1 MDMSKLRDSL
11 PAGGR
16 TDAERD
22 LTNDFK
28 AAALS
33 ITKLYKSSLS
43 ASVSAWSAGYQA
55 ALSELL
61 EKLDGPVTAD
71 DIREWAR
78 ARVDAIGGGA
88 SSGEM
93 SDEERE
99 RERER
104 GRDERERNS
113 VPPPVPSSKP
123 SSKVE
128 EAPDRTPT
136 ASGRPRV
143 EIYTDAA
150 QETPDEERSPFV
162 RSPSALITARTP
174 FSSPTPVTGPTPQPA
189 STTKTRSR
197 RSHPLR
203 DTTSVNPFPIATTFA
218 PALPVIS
225 EFPFFPASMFEST
238 QPAQYGPGMKRR
250 HESVDDTTAAAG
262 RKARMRDRGSGDSMD
277 VDSERDRKRR
287 R

>member
-1 MDMSKLRDSL
+1 MDMSKLRDNL

-33 ITKLYKSSLS
+33 ITKLYKSSLA

-61 EKLDGPVTAD
+61 EKLDGPIAMD

-78 ARVDAIGGGA
+78 TRIDAIGGGV

-93 SDEERE
+93 SDEERGRG
-99 RERER
+99 RERE
-104 GRDERERNS
+104 RDERERRS
-113 VPPPVPSSKP
+113 VPPPVSSSKP
-123 SSKVE
+123 SSR
-128 EAPDRTPT
+128 ADDSSDRTSAT
-136 ASGRPRV
+136 NDRPRAH
-143 EIYTDAA
+143 IYTDRV
-150 QETPDEERSPFV
+150 QDTTDEER
-162 RSPSALITARTP
+162 PSFIHTSASLVATRTP
-174 FSSPTPVTGPTPQPA
+174 FSSPTPVSVASSQPTPK
-189 STTKTRSR
+189 SRSR

-203 DTTSVNPFPIATTFA
+203 DTTPVNSFPTAVTFA
-218 PALPVIS
+218 PALPAVS
-225 EFPFFPASMFEST
+225 EFPFFPASMFESA
-238 QPAQYGPGMKRR
+238 QPTQYGIGMKRR
-250 HESVDDTTAAAG
+250 HEVVDDTTAAAG

-277 VDSERDRKRR
+277 FDGERDRKRR